1 MGYWDDI
8 KTELFYEDF
17 DFIRGNYSGVER
29 LDELLDL
36 VLSFKEGHEDF
47 IRFGKMDGFKGSK
60 IFHHKKNLKPFK
72 VMVRK
77 GLGNDYRLPLYIPKI
92 TRRVITGNAF
102 VGVDSLVHWS
112 FISFSGREL
121 TREDDKMIQLSDIM
135 QYLTYCLDDFDKAD
149 EELPDFDID
158 FFKRMHHLYWEDKKA
173 EKLED
178 KISDMMANIYGIFD
192 LNFSTLRTLRFA
204 VLYFM
209 GCNALYNNRDY
220 ISCEDVVV
228 SYLVCF
234 KIVLTDIRPL
244 VRSLYDAEK
253 WDSLESSIFTWLQ

>member
-1 MGYWDDI
+1 MGFLDDI
-8 KTELFYEDF
+8 DIKQFYEHL

-36 VLSFKEGHEDF
+36 VLSFKEGNEDF

-72 VMVRK
+72 VMVLK
-77 GLGNDYRLPLYIPKI
+77 GLGHDHWIPLFIPKI
-92 TRRVITGNAF
+92 TRRLVMRDAF

-135 QYLTYCLDDFDKAD
+135 QYLTYYLDDFDKAD

-178 KISDMMANIYGIFD
+178 KISAMLTSVYSLFD
-192 LNFSTLRTLRFA
+192 LNYSTLRTLRFA

-253 WDSLESSIFTWLQ
+253 WDSLESSIF

>member
-1 MGYWDDI
+1 MGFLDDI
-8 KTELFYEDF
+8 DIKQFYEHL

-72 VMVRK
+72 VRVLK
-77 GLGNDYRLPLYIPKI
+77 GLGHDHWIPLFIPKI
-92 TRRVITGNAF
+92 TRRLVMRDAF
-102 VGVDSLVHWS
+102 VCVDSLVHWS

-135 QYLTYCLDDFDKAD
+135 QYLTYYLDDFDKAD

-158 FFKRMHHLYWEDKKA
+158 FFKRMHHLYWEDKKV

-178 KISDMMANIYGIFD
+178 TISMLMADLYSLFD
-192 LNFSTLRTLRFA
+192 LNYSTLRTFRVA
-204 VLYFM
+204 CLYFM